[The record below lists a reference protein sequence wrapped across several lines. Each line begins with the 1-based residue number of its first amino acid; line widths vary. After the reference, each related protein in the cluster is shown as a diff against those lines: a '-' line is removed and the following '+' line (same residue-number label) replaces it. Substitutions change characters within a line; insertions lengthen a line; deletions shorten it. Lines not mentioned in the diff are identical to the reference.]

1 MKEERDFKLVCTG
14 GPYGDCCCS
23 YDVELRGEWTVQE
36 FVKAVL
42 ERNPC
47 ELGFFYIQRAGQ
59 KWYEAQVKIEYQYGN
74 MKSTV
79 PKKIAR
85 KKIKRVHSNDG
96 LLDRNIKTRRRTGQ
110 RRSVFVKRL
119 VSRVIARRIVAEVE
133 QICGLKMQLESTRQ
147 LVEQQNWRKIAYITA
162 DCFVVRP
169 LRRWLKRRH
178 EK

>member
-1 MKEERDFKLVCTG
+1 M
-14 GPYGDCCCS
+14 
-23 YDVELRGEWTVQE
+23 
-36 FVKAVL
+36 
-42 ERNPC
+42 
-47 ELGFFYIQRAGQ
+47 
-59 KWYEAQVKIEYQYGN
+59 
-74 MKSTV
+74 
-79 PKKIAR
+79 
-85 KKIKRVHSNDG
+85 
-96 LLDRNIKTRRRTGQ
+96 
-110 RRSVFVKRL
+110 KRL